1 MQRQEI
7 SSLPPGKLQGEYRTI
22 RIVRNC
28 TASRA
33 GQRKFRT
40 IQRTAED
47 GGVRLPGVIR
57 PEIGNARAG
66 RRFHR
71 LLQLRRVAGASAQCF
86 DTFENRTADR
96 IERIEFG
103 FIPDFLMVDF
113 HWEKRPE
120 SRNLSC
126 RRFRAAG
133 KILLSGAAGN
143 LTRFSGKIPAGRIDI
158 LPSVCHTIKKMKR

>member
-1 MQRQEI
+1 MRRQEI

-47 GGVRLPGVIR
+47 GGVRLLGVIR

-120 SRNLSC
+120 SRNLFLPAISGC
-126 RRFRAAG
+126 RKNSAFRRCWKPDA
-133 KILLSGAAGN
+133 IF
-143 LTRFSGKIPAGRIDI
+143 RKIPAGGIDI